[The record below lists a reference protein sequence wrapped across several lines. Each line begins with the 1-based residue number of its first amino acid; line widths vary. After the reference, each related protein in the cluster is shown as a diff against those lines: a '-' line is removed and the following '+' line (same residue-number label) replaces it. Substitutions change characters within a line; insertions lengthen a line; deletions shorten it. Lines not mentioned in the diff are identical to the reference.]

1 MHHSETIAVNGS
13 PMELVI
19 AQPDGDGPFPG
30 LLIGMHNPAHASL
43 ADDLFTTDTAERFAA
58 QGYVSVTPNP
68 YHRWPADQPIAD
80 KREKLD
86 DKNILTDLNAGLA
99 RLSEMQNVDTARL
112 GVTGYCFGGMLSWL
126 AAVNNP
132 NFKACAMFWGGGINA
147 GRPEGSQAP
156 MELADRMPCPVIG
169 FFGNEDTRPSP
180 GDVDE
185 YAAALEAAGKSFEFH
200 RYDDAGHA
208 FQNFT
213 SDERYRK
220 DASDDAWTKVLAF
233 FGQYL

>member
-1 MHHSETIAVNGS
+1 
-13 PMELVI
+13 
-19 AQPDGDGPFPG
+19 
-30 LLIGMHNPAHASL
+30 
-43 ADDLFTTDTAERFAA
+43 
-58 QGYVSVTPNP
+58 
-68 YHRWPADQPIAD
+68 
-80 KREKLD
+80 
-86 DKNILTDLNAGLA
+86 
-99 RLSEMQNVDTARL
+99 
-112 GVTGYCFGGMLSWL
+112 
-126 AAVNNP
+126 
-132 NFKACAMFWGGGINA
+132 
-147 GRPEGSQAP
+147 
-156 MELADRMPCPVIG
+156 MPCPVIG

-200 RYDDAGHA
+200 CYDDAGHA